1 MNYLKHV
8 HVPHSCGRV
17 HAPSVD
23 AIKDVHW
30 FDWSKYEKFY
40 FKFKFGLFFNL
51 SLKRHTSSGYWSTKS
66 SANTRN
72 LAQNITQRL
81 AV

>member
-51 SLKRHTSSGYWSTKS
+51 SLKRGILLQDTGVLSHQLTLET
-66 SANTRN
+66 
-72 LAQNITQRL
+72 
-81 AV
+81 

>member
-1 MNYLKHV
+1 M
-8 HVPHSCGRV
+8 
-17 HAPSVD
+17 D

-51 SLKRHTSSGYWSTKS
+51 SLKRGILLQDTGVLSHQLTLET
-66 SANTRN
+66 
-72 LAQNITQRL
+72 
-81 AV
+81 